1 MTDQIE
7 FLEFVGAALFML
19 AVLHTFSTRYF
30 EHLAHT
36 RTAHSGLW
44 HLLGEVE
51 TVFGIW
57 AFVLLVFMALAHGWG
72 RASTYLDTRQF
83 TEPMF
88 VFVIM
93 VIAASRP
100 IMQFASD
107 GVQAAG
113 RCLPLRP
120 AIAGYFLSLSL
131 VPLLGSLIT
140 EPAAMTLAALMLR
153 GRIFATQA
161 SNRLKYATLGVLFV
175 NVSVGG
181 TLTHFAAPPVLM
193 VAAKW
198 EWTTG
203 FMLSTFG
210 AKAALAVFINAVVL
224 TYLFRR
230 ELSVRAVSPAPGG
243 VSRVPPVF
251 VLVNLAILVAVV
263 FANHDPETFMGLFLV
278 FLGLAEAYRHHHD
291 RLMLREGLMVAFFL
305 AGLVVLGGQQQWWLQ
320 DVLSRLDE
328 SALFYGAAALT
339 AITDNA
345 ALTYLGSLV
354 EGISDNYKYSLVAG
368 AVAGGGLTVIANAPN
383 PAGFAILK
391 GHFEDQS
398 INAFGLF
405 VAAFAPTLVAVACFR
420 GIEGQIGEIVDWGLW
435 VQWFSQLDRSFLF
448 LLILP
453 LVVAA
458 VGLLSELRRARH
470 EAENPGPHRASAE
483 FGAAGNARAHDDR
496 QVGPVLGT
504 HRPPR

>member
-1 MTDQIE
+1 METIE
-7 FLEFVGAALFML
+7 IVGAVLFAM

-51 TVFGIW
+51 TVFGFW
-57 AFVLLVFMALAHGWG
+57 AFVLLVFMAVAQGWG
-72 RASTYLDTRQF
+72 VTSGYLDSRHF
-83 TEPMF
+83 VEPMF

-100 IMQFASD
+100 IMQLASD
-107 GVQAAG
+107 SVRSVGRLLPVQ
-113 RCLPLRP
+113 P
-120 AIAGYFLSLSL
+120 AIGGYFLSLSM

-153 GRIFATQA
+153 DSIFATGA
-161 SNRLKYATLGVLFV
+161 SKRLKYATLGVLFV

-181 TLTHFAAPPVLM
+181 TLTNFAAPPVLM

-198 EWTTG
+198 DWTTG

-210 AKAALAVFINAVVL
+210 VKATLAVLINSIVL
-224 TYLFRR
+224 TYLFRH
-230 ELSVRAVSPAPGG
+230 ELSQRARLSAQAAG
-243 VSRVPPVF
+243 SRVPVPL
-251 VLVNLAILVAVV
+251 VLVNLGILVAVI
-263 FANHDPETFMGLFLV
+263 FTNHDPEAFMGFFLI
-278 FLGLAEAYRHHHD
+278 FLGLAEAYNRHHD

-320 DVLSRLDE
+320 DVLSSLGE
-328 SALFYGAAALT
+328 STLFYGATALT

-354 EGISDNYKYSLVAG
+354 EGISDEYKYSLVAG

-391 GHFEDQS
+391 DNFDDQS
-398 INAFGLF
+398 INPFGLF
-405 VAAFAPTLVAVACFR
+405 VAALPPTLVAVLCFR
-420 GIEGQIGEIVDWGLW
+420 GIKGQLGDMFDWRLW
-435 VQWFSQLDRSFLF
+435 ESWFAELDRPFLF

-453 LVVAA
+453 FVVAA
-458 VGLLSELRRARH
+458 VGLLAMISEHRRGR
-470 EAENPGPHRASAE
+470 EEDKP
-483 FGAAGNARAHDDR
+483 AAN
-496 QVGPVLGT
+496 T
-504 HRPPR
+504 

>member
-1 MTDQIE
+1 MPAIGP
-7 FLEFVGAALFML
+7 LEITGAALFAL

-36 RTAHSGLW
+36 RTAHAGVW

-51 TVFGIW
+51 AVFGFW
-57 AFVLLVFMALAHGWG
+57 AIVLVLFMALAYGWG
-72 RASTYLDTRQF
+72 ASSEYLDGLHF

-100 IMQFASD
+100 VMQLARDS
-107 GVQAAG
+107 VETAA
-113 RCLPLRP
+113 RVLPLSP
-120 AIAGYFLSLSL
+120 GVAGYFLSLSL

-153 GRIFATQA
+153 ERIFSSGA
-161 SNRLKYATLGVLFV
+161 SAALRYATLGVLFV

-181 TLTHFAAPPVLM
+181 TLTNFAAPPVLM

-203 FMLSTFG
+203 FMLSMFG
-210 AKAALAVFINAVVL
+210 AKALLAVLVNSAAV
-224 TYLFRR
+224 TFLFRQQLA
-230 ELSVRAVSPAPGG
+230 ERARADGG
-243 VSRVPPVF
+243 GAGARVPPLL
-251 VLVNLAILVAVV
+251 VLLNVLLLGAVV
-263 FANHDPETFMGLFLV
+263 FTNHQPEAFMGLFLL
-278 FLGLAEAYRHHHD
+278 FLGLAEAYRRHHD
-291 RLMLREGLMVAFFL
+291 RLLLREGLMVAFFL
-305 AGLVVLGGQQQWWLQ
+305 AGLVVLGGQQRWWLQ

-328 SALFYGAAALT
+328 SALFYGATALT

-354 EGISDNYKYSLVAG
+354 EGVSEDYKYALVAG

-391 GHFEDQS
+391 DHFEDQS

-405 VAAFAPTLVAVACFR
+405 AAALPPTLVAVACFR
-420 GIEGQIGEIVDWGLW
+420 GIRGSVAEIFDLELW
-435 VQWFSQLDRSFLF
+435 TQWFAQLDRSFLF

-453 LVVAA
+453 FVVAV
-458 VGLLSELRRARH
+458 VGLWADRAERRPER
-470 EAENPGPHRASAE
+470 
-483 FGAAGNARAHDDR
+483 
-496 QVGPVLGT
+496 
-504 HRPPR
+504 